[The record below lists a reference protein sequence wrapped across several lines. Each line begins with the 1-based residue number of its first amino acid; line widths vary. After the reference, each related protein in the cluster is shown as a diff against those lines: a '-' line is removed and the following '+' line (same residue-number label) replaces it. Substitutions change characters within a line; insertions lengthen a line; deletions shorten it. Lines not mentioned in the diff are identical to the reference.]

1 MLLVCLL
8 YTSCPFH
15 LQVFWKE
22 SPAFG
27 NWSLHCCCICSLIAI
42 KCNCIIII
50 IIIIII
56 VIMITMKIGN
66 GSKPTMISIPA
77 LICFGLPTPHPFVQP
92 NSAIMRCS
100 SMFNVCQCQHH
111 FCNDHWET
119 CDTYFGWVGPH
130 KNVYFPPISQLFT
143 PLRCLDSNK
152 NPLN

>member
-22 SPAFG
+22 SPAFE
-27 NWSLHCCCICSLIAI
+27 NESLHRCCIISLVAM
-42 KCNCIIII
+42 KCNL

-56 VIMITMKIGN
+56 VRMITMKIGN
-66 GSKPTMISIPA
+66 GSKPTMTSIPA
-77 LICFGLPTPHPFVQP
+77 LICFGLLTAHPFVQP

-100 SMFNVCQCQHH
+100 SMFNSWRCQHH

-130 KNVYFPPISQLFT
+130 KNVYFPPISQLFR
-143 PLRCLDSNK
+143 PFKMFRYVAIKC
-152 NPLN
+152 PLN